1 MSWGNSYLRRQ
12 AKPRRSAPKMDQR
25 RRSDADKN
33 CMLGFGT
40 ASRLLVA
47 WSSSLFVVLMTKL
60 SRCANGVVSVR
71 PELKCT
77 TPSLRFFS
85 FRPNCP
91 NALLLAPRVR
101 GARSHSLTRHASSVF
116 SVRCEQKRAQAFCHQ
131 NRKAASACGAEGAS
145 SVARCGVWF
154 ARRNWYIQKCWP

>member
-12 AKPRRSAPKMDQR
+12 VKPRRSAPKMDQP

-33 CMLGFGT
+33 CVLGFGT

-77 TPSLRFFS
+77 TPSLRFFL

-101 GARSHSLTRHASSVF
+101 GARSHSRDTPHLY
-116 SVRCEQKRAQAFCHQ
+116 
-131 NRKAASACGAEGAS
+131 SACAVS
-145 SVARCGVWF
+145 KSARKQFVIK
-154 ARRNWYIQKCWP
+154 IQGSQRLWR

>member
-12 AKPRRSAPKMDQR
+12 AKPRRSAPKMDQP
-25 RRSDADKN
+25 RRSDADKKLRARVWYRFKVVG
-33 CMLGFGT
+33 CMVVISFL
-40 ASRLLVA
+40 
-47 WSSSLFVVLMTKL
+47 VVLMTKL

-101 GARSHSLTRHASSVF
+101 GARSHSRDTPHLY
-116 SVRCEQKRAQAFCHQ
+116 
-131 NRKAASACGAEGAS
+131 SACAVSKSARKLFVIKIEKQPAP
-145 SVARCGVWF
+145 VALKGR
-154 ARRNWYIQKCWP
+154 AR

>member
-12 AKPRRSAPKMDQR
+12 VKPRRSAPKMDQR

-33 CMLGFGT
+33 CVLGFGT

-77 TPSLRFFS
+77 TPSLRFFL

-101 GARSHSLTRHASSVF
+101 GARSHSRDTLHL
-116 SVRCEQKRAQAFCHQ
+116 H
-131 NRKAASACGAEGAS
+131 SACAWSKSARKPFVIKIKKQPAP
-145 SVARCGVWF
+145 VALKGRAWQHE
-154 ARRNWYIQKCWP
+154 AR

>member
-1 MSWGNSYLRRQ
+1 
-12 AKPRRSAPKMDQR
+12 MDQR

-60 SRCANGVVSVR
+60 SRFANGVVSVR
-71 PELKCT
+71 PTLKCT
-77 TPSLRFFS
+77 TPTLRFFL
-85 FRPNCP
+85 FRPNCH

-101 GARSHSLTRHASSVF
+101 GARAHSRDTLHL
-116 SVRCEQKRAQAFCHQ
+116 H
-131 NRKAASACGAEGAS
+131 SACAVS
-145 SVARCGVWF
+145 KNARKRFVIKIKKQPAPMALKGR
-154 ARRNWYIQKCWP
+154 ARQHEAGYRRFIKKRCFQKCWPVEGDLVMLFLDN